1 MTLLRLCQWLNDTS
15 WSTTLRES
23 PWDYYIL
30 GAVHILGI
38 GLFGG
43 MVLLGNLRLL
53 GICMRRERVS
63 EVLDRFRPW
72 KWAGFAAVFA
82 SGALLSLSEP
92 LDCYHSTSFWLS
104 LLLLALFGV
113 NALAFRRGVYRSVA
127 AWDEVS
133 STPPA
138 ARLSA
143 CISLFLL
150 AAMVFAGRG
159 IAFF

>member
-1 MTLLRLCQWLNDTS
+1 MTLLRLCQWLNNTS
-15 WSTTLRES
+15 WSTALRES
-23 PWDYYIL
+23 PWDYYVL

-72 KWAGFAAVFA
+72 KWAGLAAVFA
-82 SGALLSLSEP
+82 SGALLALSEP

-104 LLLLALFGV
+104 LLLLALFGA
-113 NALAFRRGVYRSVA
+113 NALAFRR
-127 AWDEVS
+127 DEVS
-133 STPPA
+133 STPAA